1 MNRDNESAAMAESQR
16 GPVQDKILRTWTFW
30 IRTELREECRLHL
43 EATKLKEMNAAPGN
57 ERAAALFRD
66 LGDGTTEVAVVSVWE
81 SMEAIRR
88 YVGTEPLQ
96 PSIDAEDR
104 KKLFDR
110 EPIVRHYAMTDQST
124 FPLMP
129 PEWR

>member
-1 MNRDNESAAMAESQR
+1 M
-16 GPVQDKILRTWTFW
+16 DKIFRAWTFW
-30 IRTELREECRLHL
+30 IRTSLREECQTYL
-43 EATKLKEMNAAPGN
+43 ETIKLKEMNAAPGN

-66 LGDGTTEVAVVSVWE
+66 LGDGTTEVAVVSVWQ
-81 SMEAIRR
+81 SMDAIRH

-110 EPIVRHYAMTDQST
+110 EPIVRHYAMTDQSAA
-124 FPLMP
+124 PLMP
-129 PEWR
+129 LGWR

>member
-1 MNRDNESAAMAESQR
+1 M
-16 GPVQDKILRTWTFW
+16 DKIFRAWTFW
-30 IRTELREECRLHL
+30 IRTSVLEECQTYL
-43 EATKLKEMNAAPGN
+43 ETVKLKEMNAAPGN

-66 LGDGTTEVAVVSVWE
+66 LGDGTIEVAVVSVWE
-81 SMEAIRR
+81 SMDAIRQ

-110 EPIVRHYAMTDQST
+110 EPIVRHYAMTDQDA

-129 PEWR
+129 AEWR

>member
-1 MNRDNESAAMAESQR
+1 M
-16 GPVQDKILRTWTFW
+16 DKIFRAGTFW
-30 IRTELREECRLHL
+30 IRTELREECQTYLD
-43 EATKLKEMNAAPGN
+43 TIKLKEMNAAPGN
-57 ERAAALFRD
+57 ERAAALFRN

-81 SMEAIRR
+81 SMEAIRQ

-110 EPIVRHYAMTDQST
+110 EPIVRHYAIDDRNVV
-124 FPLMP
+124 PLMP
-129 PEWR
+129 QEWR

>member
-1 MNRDNESAAMAESQR
+1 M
-16 GPVQDKILRTWTFW
+16 DKIFRAWTFW
-30 IRTELREECRLHL
+30 IRTALREECQHYLD
-43 EATKLKEMNAAPGN
+43 TVKLKEMNAAPGN

-81 SMEAIRR
+81 SMDAIRG

-110 EPIVRHYAMTDQST
+110 EPIVRHYAMSDQSALM
-124 FPLMP
+124 LMP
-129 PEWR
+129 KEWR

>member
-1 MNRDNESAAMAESQR
+1 M
-16 GPVQDKILRTWTFW
+16 DKIFRAWTFW
-30 IRTELREECRLHL
+30 IRTALREECRHYLD
-43 EATKLKEMNAAPGN
+43 TVKLKEMNAAPGN

-81 SMEAIRR
+81 SMDAIRG

-110 EPIVRHYAMTDQST
+110 EPIVRHYAMSDQSALM
-124 FPLMP
+124 LMP
-129 PEWR
+129 KEWR